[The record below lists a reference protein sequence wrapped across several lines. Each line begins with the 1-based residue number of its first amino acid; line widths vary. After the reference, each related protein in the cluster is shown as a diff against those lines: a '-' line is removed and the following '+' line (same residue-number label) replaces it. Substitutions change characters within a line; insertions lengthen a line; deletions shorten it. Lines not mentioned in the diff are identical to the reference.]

1 MSSSGQPSFQPLDRI
16 TSTSA
21 YQRGREGRPL
31 ALSQLVYAP
40 VFNVYFFSAQS
51 LLSGAGWD
59 ETLQRLQRTLPV
71 SIVNSAK
78 IWPAV
83 SAFMFL
89 YIDPA
94 FRAIF
99 AGTIALGWQTYLS
112 WLNQMAARETA
123 EKMEGKMLA

>member
-1 MSSSGQPSFQPLDRI
+1 MFVHNNFNYASKFLSIF
-16 TSTSA
+16 TKV
-21 YQRGREGRPL
+21 

>member
-1 MSSSGQPSFQPLDRI
+1 MFVHNNFNYASKFLSIF
-16 TSTSA
+16 TKV
-21 YQRGREGRPL
+21 

-51 LLSGAGWD
+51 LLSGAGWN

-112 WLNQMAARETA
+112 WLNQVAARETA
-123 EKMEGKMLA
+123 EKMEGKKMLA